1 LADDALA
8 RLIRRHLRDLGPEG
22 IHATSVVVF
31 GSFARGDARQWSD
44 IDLIVVSPH
53 FDGPL
58 SEREVETLWIVAGRV
73 DSRIEPV
80 PCGERQW
87 LDDDHSPIV
96 EVGRPA
102 RGPAHRSR
110 SRGRCSPASRSLS
123 GWSRITEGSAMCGPG
138 GWQEL
143 PGEGLRP
150 IAKSDSCSVGPPLT
164 ACCSWRP
171 HSCCSSRRREVGTA
185 PVLLGEIAAL
195 WYILDLCG
203 STRTREKRG
212 RTSSSTGSHSSWR
225 SRPSTTRDVAPYQCA
240 PGQPAR
246 AATL

>member
-1 LADDALA
+1 MDLLRRVQEATGEGITGTMLDELTAGSSQFHAGSSNGSMMTTHRLSKSPGVKAGASISKSVTLQHSKPFLVRLLEDHGGLRNVRPRRLA
-8 RLIRRHLRDLGPEG
+8 R
-22 IHATSVVVF
+22 T
-31 GSFARGDARQWSD
+31 
-44 IDLIVVSPH
+44 
-53 FDGPL
+53 
-58 SEREVETLWIVAGRV
+58 AGRGALS
-73 DSRIEPV
+73 DRRFRFHQRCV
-80 PCGERQW
+80 P
-87 LDDDHSPIV
+87 LN
-96 EVGRPA
+96 
-102 RGPAHRSR
+102 
-110 SRGRCSPASRSLS
+110 
-123 GWSRITEGSAMCGPG
+123 T
-138 GWQEL
+138 
-143 PGEGLRP
+143 
-150 IAKSDSCSVGPPLT
+150 
-164 ACCSWRP
+164 CCSWRP